1 MYLYLKLEPL
11 QDSNVLWIAAGS
23 SDSLK
28 KAWYSTHI
36 FQKDLHTSRLAMQNS
51 SVSLQ
56 DGWTGIKQHV
66 DQHTHTR
73 EQSFIHSMQG
83 VSKSNSHPD
92 FVVQLDEEMFAFEAQ
107 LADLSPAECVDLGV
121 SLHNTEGTHVN

>member
-1 MYLYLKLEPL
+1 MDRCRLLGQSEEGVVLDTHLPEGLAHIATGHAEL
-11 QDSNVLWIAAGS
+11 QRVFTGRLDGNQTTRR
-23 SDSLK
+23 
-28 KAWYSTHI
+28 ST
-36 FQKDLHTSRLAMQNS
+36 
-51 SVSLQ
+51 
-56 DGWTGIKQHV
+56 
-66 DQHTHTR
+66 HTHTR

-83 VSKSNSHPD
+83 VSNSHSHPD